1 MFTRYNYDDTRY
13 KKYLEESTGV
23 GKYVMNVPGP
33 AHNHKYIN
41 DPYVRLEKFGAND
54 MTNSIDID
62 NEFKGLN
69 RTLNRDCI
77 NLNKHDELKQCE
89 QVEYSEEEKTVV
101 DQSRATHPA
110 WEVRNTLNDDTS
122 FQYLHY
128 NPQNVNTF
136 QFNNNLNSRILEKD
150 YYKMNQFNRK

>member
-69 RTLNRDCI
+69 RTLNRDFI

>member
-1 MFTRYNYDDTRY
+1 MFTRYNYDDIRY

-23 GKYVMNVPGP
+23 GKYHMNVPGP

-41 DPYVRLEKFGAND
+41 DPYFRLEKFGAND
-54 MTNSIDID
+54 LTNSIDID
-62 NEFKGLN
+62 NEFKGLT

-77 NLNKHDELKQCE
+77 NVNKHDELKQCE
-89 QVEYSEEEKTVV
+89 QIVYSEKENVV

-128 NPQNVNTF
+128 NPQDLNTF